1 MKNEDTRP
9 SRRTLAAVAAAA
21 GAITLAAGVTLG
33 SLLGVVKMPVGA
45 HSSPTGSSA
54 PTSSA
59 PPPPPAPLTAA
70 PEPEAQPA
78 AAPEPEPVA
87 DEAEAGS
94 ELLAQARGH
103 ERRER
108 HHERRHE
115 RHDEAEESED
125 D

>member
-1 MKNEDTRP
+1 MKNEDTKP

-33 SLLGVVKMPVGA
+33 SLLGVVKMPAGA
-45 HSSPTGSSA
+45 HSPPSNTSVPT
-54 PTSSA
+54 
-59 PPPPPAPLTAA
+59 PPAAPLTAA

-78 AAPEPEPVA
+78 AAPEPEPVV
-87 DEAEAGS
+87 DEAET
-94 ELLAQARGH
+94 ELLAQGRGH

>member
-1 MKNEDTRP
+1 MKNEDTKP

-33 SLLGVVKMPVGA
+33 SLLGVVKMPASA
-45 HSSPTGSSA
+45 HSPPTGSSA
-54 PTSSA
+54 PN
-59 PPPPPAPLTAA
+59 PPAAPLTAA

-87 DEAEAGS
+87 DEAEAET
-94 ELLAQARGH
+94 ELLAQGRGH

-108 HHERRHE
+108 RHERRHE